1 MTEIHGH
8 DIMVAGQNLEVRWGR
23 NRTKKLDGNEGPE
36 YEAIPG
42 LPGKL
47 PGIEEAA
54 EMAGGS
60 KAAPD
65 LSKGVAI
72 FLGGR
77 NAAKRKDTPKK
88 TSYVFEKLTCRFS
101 FGLWWHFVVLL

>member
-72 FLGGR
+72 FWGGKHGFLPYR
-77 NAAKRKDTPKK
+77 EIDPMSSLARYLPPPLASLP
-88 TSYVFEKLTCRFS
+88 
-101 FGLWWHFVVLL
+101 H